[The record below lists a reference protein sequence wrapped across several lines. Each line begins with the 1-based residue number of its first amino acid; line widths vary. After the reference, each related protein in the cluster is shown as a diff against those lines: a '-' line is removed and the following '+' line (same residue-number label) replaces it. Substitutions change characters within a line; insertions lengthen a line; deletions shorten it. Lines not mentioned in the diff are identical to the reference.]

1 MLGIILFSTVM
12 LSALSAVGLAF
23 FHFRERAIDRTM
35 LPLTAFASGVLLGV
49 AFLYVLPE
57 ALQGA
62 FLPEVTFLIA
72 LFGVIILFVLERVF
86 YWHHL
91 HEGISEIHPFTHLNL
106 LGDAIHN
113 LINGMAIAAAFLA
126 SALLGASPLIG
137 VMTAFAILVH
147 AVPQELSDFALLLHG
162 GMKKSRALV
171 CSFASAATAI
181 LGAFVVY
188 FFIPT
193 AAVRDYLLPL
203 ISGAFIYTAAVDLV
217 PRLHLED
224 IRKRSVVQLA
234 CFLVGVI
241 LVQMIS
247 MFT

>member
-1 MLGIILFSTVM
+1 VILLFTIA
-12 LSALSAVGLAF
+12 LSALSVVGLSF
-23 FHFRERAIDRTM
+23 FYFRERLIDQAM

-49 AFLYVLPE
+49 AFLYILPE
-57 ALQGA
+57 ALRGA
-62 FLPEVTFLIA
+62 FPHEVTFLIA

-137 VMTAFAILVH
+137 MMTAFAVLVH
-147 AVPQELSDFALLLHG
+147 AIPQELSDFALLLHG

-181 LGAFVVY
+181 LGALVVY

-193 AAVRDYLLPL
+193 AAIRDYLLPL
-203 ISGAFIYTAAVDLV
+203 VSGTFIYMAAVDLV

-234 CFLVGVI
+234 CFLAGVI
-241 LVQMIS
+241 LIQMIS